1 MKKLILTIV
10 LVTILALPSFA
21 AVKIRDLADVQGIRD
36 NQLFGYGL
44 VVGLNGSGDK
54 QQTEFTVQSLVNM
67 LDRMGITVPQGDV
80 KVKNVAAVMVTANF
94 QPLQKQ
100 AIK

>member
-10 LVTILALPSFA
+10 LVTILAMPSFA

-54 QQTEFTVQSLVNM
+54 QQTEFTRRLFDELKNSLTAEQEEKLIVLM
-67 LDRMGITVPQGDV
+67 EEMGVL
-80 KVKNVAAVMVTANF
+80 F
-94 QPLQKQ
+94 
-100 AIK
+100 AISLFHNLKKF